1 MLICECVCAYYLHI
15 IKGLKSSLFLFCQL
29 SVNTACILLP
39 AGLIKRRLNVL
50 NIYLCQ
56 IFSTVNYTQA
66 NRLNEN
72 KKIISICDKIRNS
85 LQFYTTKIDK

>member
-72 KKIISICDKIRNS
+72 KKLYLYAIR
-85 LQFYTTKIDK
+85 YEI